1 MLNLIDVSCGYN
13 KEDVVFNINFQV
25 KQGDFLTI
33 LGPNGSGKST
43 LIKAIGGLID
53 YKGKIL
59 LDNEEVKKY
68 KKKILGQKIAMLNQI
83 SDVTFG
89 YTVKETVMLGRYAY
103 MKGIFSTSE
112 EDELIVM
119 DAIKKVAMENFLDRD
134 IGTLSG
140 GQLQRVFLAR
150 CFAQEPKILLLDE
163 PTNHLDLTYQIEIL
177 DRAKKWAKE
186 KNKVV
191 IAVIHDLNLIKRY
204 SEKVVLL
211 SDGKIVDLG
220 NEDDV
225 LKGSI
230 INQVYKLDISKWMN
244 ESLNQWR

>member
-150 CFAQEPKILLLDE
+150 SFAQEPNILLLDE

-177 DRAKKWAKE
+177 Y
-186 KNKVV
+186 
-191 IAVIHDLNLIKRY
+191 L
-204 SEKVVLL
+204 
-211 SDGKIVDLG
+211 
-220 NEDDV
+220 
-225 LKGSI
+225 
-230 INQVYKLDISKWMN
+230 
-244 ESLNQWR
+244 